1 MTNQP
6 SSDFDVQ
13 GHRGCRG
20 LMPEN
25 SIPAFLLAIE
35 LGVNTLEMDVV
46 ISKDQEVVVSHE
58 PYFSHEISTDP
69 QGNEISADTEKSH
82 NLYALTIAE
91 IQAYDC
97 GSKPHP
103 RFPAQ
108 VKTKVYKPMLKEVFD
123 RVEPLV
129 KEFNLSDLK
138 YNIEIKRSPEG
149 DNIFHPQVK
158 EFVQLVVE
166 LIQHRNLQER
176 VIIQSFDP
184 ETLQL
189 TRALDPAIE
198 LAWLVENHY
207 GLERNL
213 EILGFLPEI
222 YSPDYSL
229 IDADLVKDVHAK
241 GIKIIPWTVNDPEH
255 ILQMFSLG
263 VDGIISDFPDR
274 VKSLVGGRS

>member
-1 MTNQP
+1 
-6 SSDFDVQ
+6 
-13 GHRGCRG
+13 
-20 LMPEN
+20 
-25 SIPAFLLAIE
+25 
-35 LGVNTLEMDVV
+35 
-46 ISKDQEVVVSHE
+46 
-58 PYFSHEISTDP
+58 
-69 QGNEISADTEKSH
+69 
-82 NLYALTIAE
+82 
-91 IQAYDC
+91 
-97 GSKPHP
+97 
-103 RFPAQ
+103 
-108 VKTKVYKPMLKEVFD
+108 MLKEVFD

-189 TRALDPAIE
+189 TRALDPSIE

-213 EILGFLPEI
+213 ERLGFLPEI

-229 IDADLVKDVHAK
+229 IDADLVKIVHAK
-241 GIKIIPWTVNDPEH
+241 GMKIIPWTVNDPEH
-255 ILQMFSLG
+255 ISQMFSLG